1 MSDRPPR
8 ILTGA
13 GRKAANELSA
23 HTLKVARPLFW
34 HIGVRNSGAPKGA
47 SAFILRFEKRF
58 VAVTADHVI
67 DQYLSDLEAD
77 KRTICQLSTCQVW
90 PERTLISRSKKLDLA
105 TFEIDPDLLIVIG
118 AHTIDCRGQWPPP
131 NVEVGDTLT
140 LTGFL
145 DKQRTKLAQNHYEF
159 EAWGAHGI
167 ADAVTEREIVTVYD
181 PAHVLEPDITV
192 MKPPLGL
199 NMSGCSGG
207 PVVLV
212 KQINGLL
219 RWFPVG
225 LIYKGPDGKA
235 EGEFA
240 SYDRIHIRRIHFLKA
255 DGTINDPDVG
265 WLPS

>member
-1 MSDRPPR
+1 MRK
-8 ILTGA
+8 IAETGL
-13 GRKAANELSA
+13 KAANALAA

-34 HIGVRNSGAPKGA
+34 HIGVRHGGVPKGA
-47 SAFILRFEKRF
+47 SAFILQFEKHF

-67 DQYLSDLEAD
+67 EAYLADLAAD
-77 KRTICQLSTCQVW
+77 SRTICQLGTRCRVW
-90 PERTLISRSKKLDLA
+90 PEKSLIARNARLDIA
-105 TFEIDPDLLIVIG
+105 TFDISPNLLGDIG
-118 AHTIDCRGQWPPP
+118 AVPIDCRGQWPPP

-145 DKQRTKLAQNHYEF
+145 DNHRGKVTLNRCDMQ
-159 EAWGAHGI
+159 AWGGHVI
-167 ADAVTEREIVTVYD
+167 ADAVSERDIVTIY
-181 PAHVLEPDITV
+181 EPERMLQQPGPV
-192 MKPPLGL
+192 AKPPLGF

-207 PVVLV
+207 PAVLI

-240 SYDRIHIRRIHFLKA
+240 FFDRIHIRRLHFLRS
-255 DGTINDPDVG
+255 DGTIDEPDIG
-265 WLPS
+265 WLPG